1 MLKGFKILKVEKGS
15 PAWHKK
21 IKCGD
26 SLLMLDGHFVK
37 DIIDYRYFLAGEYL
51 SLLIKTKEGILRRYK
66 IKKQYDEDLGLV
78 FDYLTLEPPI
88 RCRNKCIF
96 CFVDQLPPGLRQ
108 TLYFK
113 DDDYRLSFLY
123 GNYITLT
130 ALKKDDIKRIVRER
144 LTPLYISI
152 HATDPAVR
160 SFMLGNQKAGEL
172 LDKLKYLAANDIE
185 FHGQIVLCPGI
196 NDQEVL
202 KKTIADLAL
211 FYPSL
216 RSLAVVP
223 VGLTEHRQNLY
234 PLQPVT
240 AADAK
245 EALSIIQEKQIR
257 FLQNFGTRLIFPS
270 DELFL
275 KAGQPIPPDIY
286 YEDYSQLEN
295 GVGLWRLMAEDIKK
309 WGSSIKQAVNKQK
322 IKKVSLYLVTGVAAS
337 PLLQR
342 VVDLLNELPLVSA
355 RLIVAHNFFF
365 GENITVAG
373 LVTGHDILKAIKTI
387 LDRGDFLVV
396 PRIMLKENSNTFLD
410 GMTLDR
416 LSQEVSM
423 DAIAIDSLYDIN
435 PLVFYQEGDR

>member
-1 MLKGFKILKVEKGS
+1 
-15 PAWHKK
+15 
-21 IKCGD
+21 
-26 SLLMLDGHFVK
+26 
-37 DIIDYRYFLAGEYL
+37 
-51 SLLIKTKEGILRRYK
+51 
-66 IKKQYDEDLGLV
+66 
-78 FDYLTLEPPI
+78 
-88 RCRNKCIF
+88 
-96 CFVDQLPPGLRQ
+96 
-108 TLYFK
+108 
-113 DDDYRLSFLY
+113 
-123 GNYITLT
+123 
-130 ALKKDDIKRIVRER
+130 
-144 LTPLYISI
+144 
-152 HATDPAVR
+152 
-160 SFMLGNQKAGEL
+160 MLGNQKAGEL

-295 GVGLWRLMAEDIKK
+295 GVGLWRLMAEDIKM
-309 WGSSIKQAVNKQK
+309 GQLNK
-322 IKKVSLYLVTGVAAS
+322 AS
-337 PLLQR
+337 C
-342 VVDLLNELPLVSA
+342 
-355 RLIVAHNFFF
+355 
-365 GENITVAG
+365 
-373 LVTGHDILKAIKTI
+373 
-387 LDRGDFLVV
+387 
-396 PRIMLKENSNTFLD
+396 
-410 GMTLDR
+410 
-416 LSQEVSM
+416 
-423 DAIAIDSLYDIN
+423 
-435 PLVFYQEGDR
+435 